1 MKEVK
6 LQIEGMRLSAFVL
19 REVSDDKV
27 IVLCQDRIIKVRYY
41 QKASI
46 TGLFDVVVPI
56 EENILIL
63 DLTTIY

>member
-6 LQIEGMRLSAFVL
+6 LRIDGLSLTAFVL

-41 QKASI
+41 QKASV

-56 EENILIL
+56 EGNILVL